1 MILITSIVSLFL
13 LIPALL
19 FLLSILFFQVVLKKR
34 KKSIGLAADVT
45 TILLFFSVA
54 HVYEVVF
61 EGSIGSLL
69 IIFSILLATIF
80 TIVDW
85 KTKKE
90 IEILPLFRRVWRLL
104 FILLCVAY
112 ALIWLIGVIRYV
124 LHYIS

>member
-19 FLLSILFFQVVLKKR
+19 FLLSTVFFQVVLKKG

-61 EGSIGSLL
+61 EGNIGYLL
-69 IIFSILLATIF
+69 IVFSILLATIF

-90 IEILPLFRRVWRLL
+90 IEILPLFRKVWRLL
-104 FILLCVAY
+104 FILLCVVY
-112 ALIWLIGVIRYV
+112 ALIWLIGVIQYV